1 MQLAWA
7 GGNEMMQE
15 SFIQTLTTVS
25 EGDPR
30 IRAAWLGGSFGKDIA
45 DGWSDVDAHLLI
57 APAAIDDFRAGAR
70 QWAEALAPL
79 VLYRLMFGGEMI
91 NGMTADGLRLD
102 IWLHPGESADV
113 VEGQARI
120 LYAEP
125 DALIWQSNP
134 GTVLTQA
141 QAAAELERAIPEFWR
156 CIAMLPVALGRD
168 EKLIGAAGNFL
179 ILLLL
184 TDTLCV
190 QSGIRKDRGVKALN
204 GFLPPDLRRL
214 AEDATTLPALT
225 LENLARFQLRLAQIM
240 HEHGPAICARWQ
252 VEYPHALEAAALG
265 YVGRELLTQ
274 GFADVLL
281 EFSLFN
287 SLHARM
293 GHD

>member
-1 MQLAWA
+1 M
-7 GGNEMMQE
+7 
-15 SFIQTLTTVS
+15 IQTRFIESLTTAAS
-25 EGDPR
+25 ADPR
-30 IRAAWLGGSFGKDIA
+30 IRAAWLTGSYGKGIA
-45 DGWSDVDAHLLI
+45 DRWSDVDAHLLI
-57 APAAIDDFRAGAR
+57 DPAQIDDFRAVVRG
-70 QWAEALAPL
+70 WLEALAPL
-79 VLYRLMFGGEMI
+79 IFYRLLFDGEMV
-91 NGMTADGLRLD
+91 NAMTDEGLRVD
-102 IWLHPGESADV
+102 VWLHGEERVEV
-113 VEGQARI
+113 VEGQTRI
-120 LYAEP
+120 LYTEA
-125 DALIWQSNP
+125 DALIWQPNP
-134 GTVLTQA
+134 GTVLSQA

-214 AEDATTLPALT
+214 AEEATTLPALT

-240 HEHGPAICARWQ
+240 HEYGPAICARWQ

-265 YVGRELLTQ
+265 YVARELLTQ

-293 GHD
+293 GRN

>member
-1 MQLAWA
+1 
-7 GGNEMMQE
+7 MQE
-15 SFIQTLTTVS
+15 SFIKALTAAAQT
-25 EGDPR
+25 DPR
-30 IRAAWLGGSFGKDIA
+30 VRAAWLGGSFGKDIA
-45 DGWSDVDAHLLI
+45 DRWSDVDAHLLVD
-57 APAAIDDFRAGAR
+57 PARIDDFRAGVR
-70 QWAEALAPL
+70 PWMESLAPL
-79 VLYRLMFGGEMI
+79 VLYRLMFGGEMV
-91 NGMTADGLRLD
+91 NAMTDEGLRVD
-102 IWLHPGESADV
+102 VWLHAGKSAEV
-113 VEGQARI
+113 VEGQTRV
-120 LYAEP
+120 LFAEEG
-125 DALIWQSNP
+125 ALVWKPNP
-134 GTVLTQA
+134 GTVLTPA

-214 AEDATTLPALT
+214 AEEATTLPALT

-240 HEHGPAICARWQ
+240 HEYGPAICARWQ

-265 YVGRELLTQ
+265 YVARELLTQ

-293 GHD
+293 GHN